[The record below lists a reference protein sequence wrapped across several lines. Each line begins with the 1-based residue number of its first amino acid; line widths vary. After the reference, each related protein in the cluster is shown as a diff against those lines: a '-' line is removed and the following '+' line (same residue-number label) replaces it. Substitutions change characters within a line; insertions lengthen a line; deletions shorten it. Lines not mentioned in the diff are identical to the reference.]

1 MQDEKKRHRAWG
13 IEHGVKSI
21 ADLGLRIAN
30 IKARSQEPGVRRHGG
45 LGLVKLSFW
54 TLRCNN
60 YALVFQAP
68 IFDDTLGHC
77 LGNGLLKF
85 RLL

>member
-1 MQDEKKRHRAWG
+1 MQDEKKKHRAWS

-21 ADLGLRIAN
+21 ANLGRDGAW
-30 IKARSQEPGVRRHGG
+30 G
-45 LGLVKLSFW
+45 LGWIKLSFW
-54 TLRCNN
+54 TLRCNK
-60 YALVFQAP
+60 YALVFQTP